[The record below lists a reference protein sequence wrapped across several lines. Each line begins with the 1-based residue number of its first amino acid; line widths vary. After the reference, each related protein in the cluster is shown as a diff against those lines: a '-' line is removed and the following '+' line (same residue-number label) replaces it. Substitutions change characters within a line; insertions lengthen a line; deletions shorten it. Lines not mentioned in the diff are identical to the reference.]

1 MVLASTAL
9 MTTHADVETDSLE
22 TTVNLALIC
31 VTGTFVRILLPV
43 KTEMDSTSVT
53 VLLDLR
59 DKIVILLLI
68 GVPVILERTE
78 PDALNMAL
86 LFTVLVQVD

>member
-1 MVLASTAL
+1 M
-9 MTTHADVETDSLE
+9 
-22 TTVNLALIC
+22 
-31 VTGTFVRILLPV
+31 TGTFVRILLPV

-68 GVPVILERTE
+68 GVPVILERME